1 MLFPYFSQNVIMT
14 AACSGALEMSLTV
27 LANPGKNVL
36 MPSPGFGVYK
46 CLAESRGVK
55 MKTYRLVVSISTTV
69 AYTLHHQ
76 LISFFLLFSFPPS
89 HPSSL
94 PSSYPPSCLPSFP
107 PACPPPSLPQPE
119 RAWEVD
125 LQDME
130 SKIDKDTAAII
141 VTNPSNPCGSVFSRK
156 HLQDIIALAERHQ
169 LPIIA
174 DEIYA
179 GMVSPHLRDLIGRLR
194 LTMSHTCRCL
204 MVMSFTRLPRCPRRS
219 LYCHVVG
226 SART

>member
-89 HPSSL
+89 HPPSLSPFLLSSL
-94 PSSYPPSCLPSFP
+94 LP
-107 PACPPPSLPQPE
+107 ARLPPSLSQRGPGRWTFRTW
-119 RAWEVD
+119 RA
-125 LQDME
+125 
-130 SKIDKDTAAII
+130 
-141 VTNPSNPCGSVFSRK
+141 R
-156 HLQDIIALAERHQ
+156 
-169 LPIIA
+169 
-174 DEIYA
+174 
-179 GMVSPHLRDLIGRLR
+179 
-194 LTMSHTCRCL
+194 
-204 MVMSFTRLPRCPRRS
+204 
-219 LYCHVVG
+219 
-226 SART
+226 